1 MGFKVKSF
9 IFKHKIWKRM
19 AQQLE
24 IKSPLEIFYQW
35 ETEKAN
41 EIFMRQ
47 PINGKWQNYTW
58 KQCGSEVRSM
68 AAYLKSLNYEPGS
81 RIAILSKNCVHWI
94 LSDLAIW
101 MAGHVSV
108 PLYPNITPATLK
120 QILEHSESK
129 LVFVGKL
136 DDWAYLKPGV
146 PAHLPCIA
154 YPFYGISEFANWDD
168 IIAKQIPLSE
178 NQVYPI
184 ENLAT
189 IMYTSGTTGIPKGVM
204 HTFYNFAFAVTYA
217 LPEIGVRDNARF
229 FSYLPMCHIA
239 ERLLIE
245 MGCLYSGGTV
255 AFAESL
261 ETFPKNL
268 AETKPTV
275 FLAVPRIWAKFQ
287 EKILQKIPQKKLNM
301 LLKIPLISGMV
312 KRKIKASL
320 GLTEATNIFSGAAPI
335 SVDLINW
342 FGKLGIQI
350 QQAYAMTEDSCY
362 SHVNVKN
369 RDRTGTVGQNLP
381 YVDVRISEEGEIQI
395 KHPALM
401 KGYFKEPQLSAEAF
415 TPDGYFKTGDK
426 GERDAQGYLKI
437 TGRVKD
443 LFKTGKGKYVAPGP
457 IEMRLMDDADIEQAC
472 VVGVGLPQP
481 IALLVLSE
489 QGKKKAERDLEHG
502 IRQVIYRINNTLDSF
517 EKLHKAI
524 IVKDE
529 WTVDNGFM
537 TPTLKIKRNEVEK
550 KYADKYESWYAVPED
565 VIWEHRN

>member
-1 MGFKVKSF
+1 
-9 IFKHKIWKRM
+9 M

-24 IKSPLEIFYQW
+24 IKSPLEILYKW
-35 ETEKAN
+35 EADKAN
-41 EIFMRQ
+41 DIFMRQ
-47 PINGKWQNYTW
+47 PIQGEWHNYTW
-58 KQCGSEVRSM
+58 KQSGDEVRRM

-81 RIAILSKNCVHWI
+81 RIAILSKNCVHWV

-101 MAGHVSV
+101 MAGYVSV
-108 PLYPNITPATLK
+108 PLYPNITPATLR

-136 DDWAYLKPGV
+136 DDWEYLKPGILSN
-146 PAHLPCIA
+146 LPCIA
-154 YPFYGISEFANWDD
+154 YPFYGITEFDSWDD
-168 IIAKQIPLSE
+168 VIVKQNPISE
-178 NQVYPI
+178 NLIYPI
-184 ENLAT
+184 DNLAT
-189 IMYTSGTTGIPKGVM
+189 IMYTSGTTGVPKGVM

-217 LPEIGVRDNARF
+217 LPEINVGDEARF

-245 MGCLYSGGTV
+245 MGCLYSGGMV
-255 AFAESL
+255 SFAESL

-287 EKILQKIPQKKLNM
+287 EKILEKMPQKKLDT
-301 LLKIPLISGMV
+301 LLKIPLINGIV
-312 KRKIKASL
+312 KKKIKAGL
-320 GLTEATNIFSGAAPI
+320 GLTKATNVFSGAAPI
-335 SVDLINW
+335 SVELINW
-342 FGKLGIQI
+342 FAKVGIQI

-362 SHVNVKN
+362 SHVNVKQ
-369 RDRTGTVGQNLP
+369 RDKIGTVGQNLP
-381 YVDVRISEEGEIQI
+381 HVDVRISEEGEIQI
-395 KHPALM
+395 KHPAMM
-401 KGYFKEPQLSAEAF
+401 KGYFKEPQLSADVF

-426 GERDAQGYLKI
+426 GERDTQGYLKI

-443 LFKTGKGKYVAPGP
+443 IFKTSKGKYVAPGP
-457 IEMRLMDDADIEQAC
+457 IEMRLMDDTDIEQAC

-502 IRQVIYRINNTLDSF
+502 IRQVIYRINETLDSF
-517 EKLHKAI
+517 EKLSKAI

-529 WTVDNGFM
+529 WTIDNGFM
-537 TPTLKIKRNEVEK
+537 TPTMKIKRNEVEK
-550 KYADKYESWYAVPED
+550 KYADKYESWYAIHED
-565 VIWEHRN
+565 VIWEHLQ